1 MTGIDADGH
10 TRLVGLLGEAVGPSH
25 RSTIYNAAFEQTGLN
40 WRCVPLPAP
49 SRHLRE
55 AVLGLR
61 ALGFAGAEVSA
72 PYQSDV
78 LAFLDEYSPAAE
90 TIGAANVIWVDEQE
104 RLIGDNTRWLAFAAA
119 LHTLTPSLNGLR
131 PLVIGAGQSAHSVV
145 YALTREGLPVT
156 VVDERIERALDLVQ
170 RLRHALDEH
179 SFSVYR
185 WPQDAR
191 RVLPEANLIVN
202 TLGAMTWPAHVA
214 FPSNALVFDV
224 CASSDGGRF
233 SGGGRAV
240 GALPLLV
247 YEMMLTF
254 EKWTGDAPPVDV
266 MWRAVEGVWRG
277 EELGGVVEAAMLTAQ
292 SE

>member
-1 MTGIDADGH
+1 MTGIDIDGY
-10 TRLVGLLGEAVGPSH
+10 TRLVGLLGEGVGPSP
-25 RSTIYNAAFEQTGLN
+25 RPRIYNAAFEQAGLN

-49 SRHLRE
+49 LRTLRE
-55 AVLGLR
+55 AMLGLR
-61 ALGFAGAEVSA
+61 ALGFAGADVLA
-72 PYQSDV
+72 AFQSDV

-90 TIGAANVIWVDEQE
+90 IIGAANVIWLDEQE

-145 YALTREGLPVT
+145 YALAREGLPVT

-202 TLGAMTWPAHVA
+202 TLGAMAWPAHMA
-214 FPSNALVFDV
+214 FPPNALVFDV
-224 CASSDGGRF
+224 CASSDGARF

-277 EELGGVVEAAMLTAQ
+277 EGMDETVRTAVPAAVI
-292 SE
+292 